1 MPNQSIN
8 PTPNI
13 GLWFSATFVAA
24 RVISPIAGASWKK
37 VHMSKQFVDE
47 EWLRSYLNTEIHRYE
62 ECAPC
67 QFGGIMR
74 LRGTDGSGCNW
85 SSPYLRSS
93 GQPSE
98 VCLPFAQRV
107 VAEAMKKFNLRAGV
121 CDSSQASGVGCT
133 ETIGMQPRMLNI
145 ILQID
150 TNLIN
155 ARGQLGSVNQLEC
168 WSENGVI
175 LIEMSSTAHMEA
187 QAGNDQRRTR
197 KANQQIF
204 TMTSPSPNDSPLF
217 KKVELSLFS
226 EGAKDE
232 NQINDVMIVCE
243 AAKYQAILVTGDGAS
258 KRQPGGILGNRD
270 KLNGFVRIMT
280 PDEAVDFVHSKI
292 TERDDFNRRV
302 AMEIGG
308 ELPSWTG
315 RD

>member
-1 MPNQSIN
+1 M
-8 PTPNI
+8 
-13 GLWFSATFVAA
+13 F
-24 RVISPIAGASWKK
+24 ASWKK
-37 VHMSKQFVDE
+37 VHMSRQFVDE
-47 EWLRSYLNTEIHRYE
+47 DWLRNYLNTEIHRYE

-85 SSPYLRSS
+85 SSPCLRSS

-107 VAEAMKKFNLRAGV
+107 VAEAMKKFNLKAGV

-133 ETIGMQPRMLNI
+133 ETIGMQRRMLYI
-145 ILQID
+145 PILHID

-155 ARGQLGSVNQLEC
+155 ARGQLGSVNQLER
-168 WSENGVI
+168 WFENGVI
-175 LIEMSSTAHMEA
+175 LINMSSTAHVEA
-187 QAGNDQRRTR
+187 RAGNDQRRTR

-204 TMTSPSPNDSPLF
+204 TMTSPIPSDDPLF

-226 EGAKDE
+226 DGAKDE

-258 KRQPGGILGNRD
+258 KTQPGGILGNRD

-280 PDEAVDFVHSKI
+280 PAEVVDFVHSEI
-292 TERDDFNRRV
+292 IERDDFNRRV
-302 AMEIGG
+302 AMDFGG

-315 RD
+315 KD